1 MKIDRLLSIVVY
13 LLNREL
19 ASASALAERFGV
31 STRTI
36 QRDMEAI
43 NLAGIPVMSV
53 QGPSGGYGI
62 MDGFK
67 LDRRL
72 VSPDDLFYIVTA
84 LGGIAGT
91 LDDGHIAGAL
101 EKVRGLLPRSGDE
114 GLRRREE
121 RLHVDFSALGGG
133 PAQRD
138 SFRVVQAAV
147 EDGRLLEFEYTSNRL
162 ESTRRVV
169 EPMTVVF
176 KWRAWYLFGYC
187 RLRGDYRL
195 FRASRIRR
203 PRMLSERFARRDKSF
218 EEFQRDYDPA
228 DAGSLV
234 EMRLRFSPEMAP
246 LVEEFHNEEDIERR
260 DDGSIVV
267 RMAMPEDG
275 WMYGYV
281 LSYGH
286 FVEVLEPERLRAVI
300 KDAAGRIR
308 SIYE

>member
-31 STRTI
+31 SVRTI
-36 QRDMEAI
+36 QRDMDAI

-72 VSPDDLFYIVTA
+72 VSPEDLFYIITA
-84 LGGIAGT
+84 LNGIAGT

-101 EKVRGLLPRSGDE
+101 ETVRGLLPSHGDE

-138 SFRVVQAAV
+138 AFRVVQAAV
-147 EDGRLLEFEYTSNRL
+147 EEGRLLEFEYTSNRL

-195 FRASRIRR
+195 FRASRIRG
-203 PRMLSERFARRDKSF
+203 PVMLSERFARRPKAF
-218 EEFQRDYDPA
+218 EEFERDYDPA
-228 DAGSLV
+228 RTGKLV

-246 LVEEFHNEEDIERR
+246 LVEEYHNEEDLERR

-267 RMAMPEDG
+267 RTAMPEDG

-308 SIYE
+308 SLYE